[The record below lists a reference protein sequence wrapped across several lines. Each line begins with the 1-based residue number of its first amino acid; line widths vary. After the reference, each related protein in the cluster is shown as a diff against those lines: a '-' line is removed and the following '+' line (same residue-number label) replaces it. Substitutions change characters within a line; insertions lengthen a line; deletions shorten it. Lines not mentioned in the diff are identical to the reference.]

1 MCSAKT
7 LENPGKPFF
16 RPSLDRGPFVCH
28 SHRAAHGLTL
38 QSLPPDTS
46 SASSHL
52 HPLDHLEKKNARAFL
67 ASETFT
73 KISGVAMQPWTAATP
88 LAVEDVVLALRG
100 ASMVSQV
107 GECSVL
113 TALCMDHALIAIFQ

>member
-1 MCSAKT
+1 M
-7 LENPGKPFF
+7 
-16 RPSLDRGPFVCH
+16 DR
-28 SHRAAHGLTL
+28 R
-38 QSLPPDTS
+38 D
-46 SASSHL
+46 
-52 HPLDHLEKKNARAFL
+52 
-67 ASETFT
+67 
-73 KISGVAMQPWTAATP
+73 TP